1 MSLRLKLLLGLVT
14 LVAVGLL
21 VTDAATYYPLRSYL
35 FDRMNQQLLGARQP
49 VAAALTEGG
58 QLPGAPPGTV
68 GELLNASGSALDMV
82 TFVYPGQQAPL
93 PALPSPLPSASGQ
106 ENVFTTGSAG
116 GGSTRFRVLVQA
128 LPTPGGAWRLLVV
141 AVPLT
146 EVDQTLGRL
155 ARLESLVTALVL
167 LSLAAFAW
175 WLVRRDLRPLEDM
188 ATDAGRIAA
197 GELSLRVRPAESG
210 TEVGRLG
217 LALNSML
224 EQIEAAFAARM
235 ATENRLRR
243 FLAGASHE
251 LRTPLA
257 SIRGYAE
264 IFRRGAKDDP
274 QGLAISMQ
282 RIEEASSRMGL
293 LVDDLLRL
301 AHLGEEQRPHHVPVD
316 LAAVAADAVRDARAV
331 APTRTITLQA
341 PPSLVLAGD
350 EKQLREV
357 VANLLSNTQQ
367 HTPDGSPVTVSLAA
381 HSGTAILDVSDEG
394 PGMTEEQAARA
405 LEPFYRVDPSRNR
418 ATGGGG
424 LGLAIVAAIV
434 EAHGGEIVLR
444 TVPGEGL
451 TATVRL
457 PLEGVAPFG
466 DRVETGS
473 ARIG

>member
-35 FDRMNQQLLGARQP
+35 FDRVNQQLLGARQP

-197 GELSLRVRPAESG
+197 GELSLRVRPAESR

-301 AHLGEEQRPHHVPVD
+301 AHLGEEQRPYRVPVTWQRSPPTPFVTPARLRQRARSRSRRHPRLFL
-316 LAAVAADAVRDARAV
+316 LA
-331 APTRTITLQA
+331 
-341 PPSLVLAGD
+341 
-350 EKQLREV
+350 
-357 VANLLSNTQQ
+357 
-367 HTPDGSPVTVSLAA
+367 
-381 HSGTAILDVSDEG
+381 
-394 PGMTEEQAARA
+394 M
-405 LEPFYRVDPSRNR
+405 RN
-418 ATGGGG
+418 
-424 LGLAIVAAIV
+424 
-434 EAHGGEIVLR
+434 
-444 TVPGEGL
+444 
-451 TATVRL
+451 
-457 PLEGVAPFG
+457 
-466 DRVETGS
+466 S
-473 ARIG
+473 